1 MKKDPS
7 IRLKGALWAAAALVS
22 GIALLMHTSL
32 RIDVRM
38 TDADN
43 VEVRA
48 SYDEEHFFQALESRG
63 GHRVLHLPLYNIPR
77 FQKPLRLYFE
87 PNGSENYGIA
97 EIVVGGHRIPAARLM
112 EEFLPLRMLY
122 PKPDGAMQ
130 PAKPREPMIVARY
143 TEIAPSL
150 PRIIG
155 RILIIRNLLIAVFAF
170 CCAGAIFTFG
180 PQLRRAWRRR
190 HRFFRD
196 YYCIQTLLLGSTGGA
211 LMVCQLVSLAK
222 RIGTFPPLSA
232 LLALGAGLT
241 LEVAALLLVSRL
253 LGLRHWWTRIP
264 IYLLTGLAILF
275 YAAEIGSIAV
285 GDETLTLAALE
296 NIIVIDD
303 LMIPWW
309 CYAGVIAALLVLF
322 GVPVLAGERDRYGRQ
337 RRRFAP
343 VLTGL
348 VLLTALLSW
357 RWYDLPEYDYRYTT
371 LPLAELTGRMRAAW
385 FAPAARHGGS
395 GQEFFRD
402 TVAPPLPFP
411 VKAKIEKPNLI
422 VIFIEGFSA
431 RLIGCYGGKRPDLTP
446 EIDRFARRPD
456 VMQVQRYYNHTA
468 YTYRGIYGQCT
479 SVLMPSGAESKFDDK
494 RTLPSLA
501 SILNERGYETA
512 FFYSQRFELDAML
525 KKLGFT
531 NLYNFLRIHKEKL
544 VDFPLNDTLKYI
556 SDDDLFAALTAWL
569 ERRPKDAPPFF
580 VGLYNFET
588 HAFMASPRRSTRFNP
603 AQPNPTLDQ
612 THHVDKVFGR
622 FVKWF
627 MASPYAQNTVL
638 IFTSDHA
645 HYHGDTPFA
654 QLMKAEPDYQS
665 LPYDR
670 IPLLIYDPGHKLP
683 NTLDVN
689 YATSLDFAPTVL
701 QILGVTQAHNA
712 FLGESF
718 FDRRRDYGFAS
729 GGDLFFL
736 IRNGRLKPVQ
746 DAARLDPD
754 AAALLKHYQDFGRF
768 VQLNPPSK

>member
-1 MKKDPS
+1 MKKISS
-7 IRLKGALWAAAALVS
+7 IRLKGALWAGAAIAS
-22 GIALLMHTSL
+22 GLALLQCTSL

-38 TDADN
+38 TEADN

-48 SYDEEHFFQALESRG
+48 SYDEVRFFQSLESRG
-63 GHRVLHLPLYNIPR
+63 GRRVLHLPLYNVPR

-97 EIVVGGHRIPAARLM
+97 SITVGGLAIPAARLM

-122 PKPDGAMQ
+122 PKPDGSMQ
-130 PAKPREPMIVARY
+130 PAKPREPMIIARY
-143 TEIAPSL
+143 TEISPSL
-150 PRIIG
+150 PCIIG
-155 RILIIRNLLIAVFAF
+155 RILFIRNCLIALFAF
-170 CCAGAIFTFG
+170 CCAGTLFAFRPWI
-180 PQLRRAWRRR
+180 RRAWRRR
-190 HRFFRD
+190 ERFFRD
-196 YYCIQTLLLGSTGGA
+196 YYCVQGLLVGGTGAA
-211 LMVCQLVSLAK
+211 LMVCQLVSLGQ
-222 RIGTFPPLSA
+222 RIGGFPPFSA
-232 LLALGAGLT
+232 LAALGAGLV
-241 LEVAALLLVSRL
+241 LEVAGLLLVSRL
-253 LGLRHWWTRIP
+253 FGLRHWWMRIP

-275 YAAEIGSIAV
+275 YAGEIGSLVI
-285 GDETLTLAALE
+285 GGETLTLAALE

-309 CYAGVIAALLVLF
+309 GYAAVIAALLVLF
-322 GVPVLAGERDRYGRQ
+322 GLPVLAGEGDRYGRK

-343 VLTGL
+343 VLTA
-348 VLLTALLSW
+348 VVAIAALLSW
-357 RWYDLPEYDYRYTT
+357 RLYGLPEYDYHYTT

-385 FAPAARHGGS
+385 FAPSTHNDGT

-411 VKAKIEKPNLI
+411 VKTKIEKPNLI

-431 RLIGCYGGKRPDLTP
+431 RLLGCYGGRYPDLTP
-446 EIDRFARRPD
+446 ELDRFARRPD

-501 SILNERGYETA
+501 SILNDRGYETA

-525 KKLGFT
+525 KKLAFT
-531 NLYNFLRIHKEKL
+531 NLYNFLRIHKEGL

-556 SDDDLFAALTAWL
+556 CDDDLFAALTAWL

-588 HAFMASPRRSTRFNP
+588 HAFMASPRRSARYSA
-603 AQPNPTLDQ
+603 AQPSPTLDQ

-622 FVKWF
+622 FVNWF

-683 NTLDVN
+683 KSFDAN
-689 YATSLDFAPTVL
+689 YACSLDFAPTVL
-701 QILGVTQAHNA
+701 QILGVTQARNA

-718 FDRRRDYGFAS
+718 FDRRRDFSFAS
-729 GGDLFFL
+729 GGDIFFL
-736 IRNGRLKPVQ
+736 IRNGRLKPIQ

-754 AAALLKHYQDFGRF
+754 AAAMLKHYQDFGRF
-768 VQLNPPSK
+768 VKLKPESK